1 MSSRKK
7 KKKKKKKKNTFGLYE
22 ILPFPRQP
30 IVQIEFW
37 QYT

>member
-1 MSSRKK
+1 MSNVRKK
-7 KKKKKKKKNTFGLYE
+7 NNKKNNSFGLYE
-22 ILPFPRQP
+22 ILRQP